1 MDIFAPEK
9 SHIESRFS
17 GTIRGKRK
25 KKNSYFQA
33 QSNWSK
39 SIVKNIIIY
48 SLDQHILH
56 DEEIICKKE
65 IKKGN
70 QHEKKP
76 NNFLSFSSLEH
87 VNIIDFQNLQSPLPG
102 IISAHLEKDNYIETI
117 IQKLEYF
124 IQESDVKD
132 KQILQFLENIT
143 TEIHFNK
150 LSEKWKQSIE
160 LFSFA
165 NQVYTQE
172 DYLKIIEMGNKALPY
187 ILKDLKK
194 THDYWF
200 YALVKITGENPV
212 KEEDNGNSE
221 KMTMSWL
228 EWAKSKNIAL

>member
-1 MDIFAPEK
+1 M
-9 SHIESRFS
+9 
-17 GTIRGKRK
+17 
-25 KKNSYFQA
+25 
-33 QSNWSK
+33 
-39 SIVKNIIIY
+39 
-48 SLDQHILH
+48 
-56 DEEIICKKE
+56 
-65 IKKGN
+65 
-70 QHEKKP
+70 KKP
-76 NNFLSFSSLEH
+76 ITRIHIKIRF
-87 VNIIDFQNLQSPLPG
+87 
-102 IISAHLEKDNYIETI
+102 
-117 IQKLEYF
+117 
-124 IQESDVKD
+124 
-132 KQILQFLENIT
+132 KQ
-143 TEIHFNK
+143 

-228 EWAKSKNIAL
+228 EWARKQGGN